1 MQIGILGFKFTGKT
15 TLFNAVTGS
24 DQPVGQ
30 GGVEPHL
37 AVGRIPDPRLDVLSD
52 MFKPKK
58 TIHATVDWVD
68 VPGFEPTAPGG
79 AGEATRFLEHARRV
93 DALAQVV
100 RCFDNG
106 IEEPAPVDEIESLAL
121 ELVIADLQIVEN
133 RIERLEK
140 DRSRKG
146 KVDNPLEPPLMERF
160 KERLDEGKPLRD
172 LDLSSDEI
180 KLSSGFSLLTLKPMI
195 LVLNGS
201 EDGVD
206 ESIVAA
212 ARETGAE
219 VVDLCAKVE
228 AELAELPEED
238 RNEFLADLGIEEP
251 ASHRMARSAYSAMG
265 LQSFFTVGEDE
276 CRAWPVRKGAP
287 APEAAGTIHS
297 DMERGFIRAETCS
310 YDDLTA
316 AGGLAEVKKLNQ
328 MRLEGKAYE
337 VQDGDVLNI
346 RFSV

>member
-106 IEEPAPVDEIESLAL
+106 IADPAPVDEIESLAL
-121 ELVIADLQIVEN
+121 ELIIADLQVIEN
-133 RIERLEK
+133 RIERLEN
-140 DRSRKG
+140 DRARKG

-160 KERLDEGKPLRD
+160 KAQLDEGQPLRS
-172 LDLSSDEI
+172 LELSADEI

-195 LVLNGS
+195 LVLNS
-201 EDGVD
+201 AEDGVD
-206 ESIVAA
+206 EAIVAA

-228 AELAELPEED
+228 AELSELPEED
-238 RNEFLADLGIEEP
+238 CNEFLADLGIEEP

-265 LQSFFTVGEDE
+265 LHSFFTVGEDE
-276 CRAWPVRKGAP
+276 CRAWPLRMGAP
-287 APEAAGTIHS
+287 APEAAGVIHS
-297 DMERGFIRAETCS
+297 DLERGFIRAETCS
-310 YDDLTA
+310 YDDLVA

-337 VQDGDVLNI
+337 VKEGDVLNI

>member
-1 MQIGILGFKFTGKT
+1 MRIGILGFKFTGKT

-24 DQPVGQ
+24 GQPVGQ

-37 AVGRIPDPRLDVLSD
+37 AVGRIPDPRLDRLSE
-52 MFKPKK
+52 MFVPRK
-58 TIHATVDWVD
+58 TIHATVEWVD

-93 DALAQVV
+93 EALAQVV

-106 IEEPAPVDEIESLAL
+106 LEPPAPLEEIESLAL
-121 ELVIADLQIVEN
+121 ELTIADLQIVEN
-133 RIERLEK
+133 RLERLGK
-140 DRSRKG
+140 DKQRKG

-160 KERLDEGKPLRD
+160 KARLEDGKPLRD
-172 LDLSSDEI
+172 LEMSADEV

-201 EDGVD
+201 EDGID
-206 ESIVAA
+206 PALVAA
-212 ARETGAE
+212 AGETGAE
-219 VVDLCAKVE
+219 VVDLNAQME
-228 AELAELPEED
+228 AELAELPAAE
-238 RNEFLADLGIEEP
+238 RAEFLADLGIAEP
-251 ASHRMARSAYSAMG
+251 ASHRMARSAYAALG
-265 LQSFFTVGEDE
+265 LLSFFTVGEDE
-276 CRAWPVRKGAP
+276 CRAWTVRRGAL

-310 YDDLTA
+310 YDDLVA
-316 AGGLAEVKKLNQ
+316 AGGLAEVKKAND

-337 VQDGDVLNI
+337 VRDGDVLNI

>member
-1 MQIGILGFKFTGKT
+1 VQIGILGCKFTGKT

-106 IEEPAPVDEIESLAL
+106 IADPAPVDEIESLAL
-121 ELVIADLQIVEN
+121 ELIIADLQVIEN
-133 RIERLEK
+133 RIERLEN
-140 DRSRKG
+140 DRARKG

-160 KERLDEGKPLRD
+160 KAQLDEGQPLRS
-172 LDLSSDEI
+172 LELSADEI

-195 LVLNGS
+195 LVLNS
-201 EDGVD
+201 AEDGVD
-206 ESIVAA
+206 EAIVAA

-228 AELAELPEED
+228 AELSELPEED
-238 RNEFLADLGIEEP
+238 CNEFLADLGIEEP

-265 LQSFFTVGEDE
+265 LHSFFTVGEDE
-276 CRAWPVRKGAP
+276 CRAWPLRMGAP
-287 APEAAGTIHS
+287 APEAAGVIHS
-297 DMERGFIRAETCS
+297 DLERGFIRAETCS
-310 YDDLTA
+310 YDDLVA

-337 VQDGDVLNI
+337 VKEGDVLNI

>member
-24 DQPVGQ
+24 AQPVGQ

-37 AVGRIPDPRLDVLSD
+37 AVGRIPDPRLDRQSE
-52 MFKPKK
+52 MFVPRR
-58 TIHATVDWVD
+58 TIHATVEWVD

-100 RCFDNG
+100 RCFENG
-106 IEEPAPVDEIESLAL
+106 IDDPAPLDEIESLAL
-121 ELVIADLQIVEN
+121 ELTIADLQIVEN
-133 RIERLEK
+133 RLERLDK
-140 DRSRKG
+140 DRQRKG

-160 KERLDEGKPLRD
+160 KTQLEDGKPLRD
-172 LDLSSDEI
+172 LELSADEI

-195 LVLNGS
+195 LVLNGP
-201 EDGVD
+201 EDGVAPAVT
-206 ESIVAA
+206 SA

-219 VVDLCAKVE
+219 VVDLCAKME
-228 AELAELPEED
+228 AELAELPEDE
-238 RNEFLADLGIEEP
+238 RVEFLADLGIDEP
-251 ASHRMARSAYSAMG
+251 ASHRMARSAYSALG
-265 LQSFFTVGEDE
+265 LLSFFTVGEDE
-276 CRAWPVRKGAP
+276 CRAWTVRKGAL

-310 YDDLTA
+310 YEDLVA
-316 AGGLAEVKKLNQ
+316 AGGLAEVKKANR

-337 VQDGDVLNI
+337 VRDGDVLNI

>member
-1 MQIGILGFKFTGKT
+1 MRIGILGFKFTGKT

-37 AVGRIPDPRLDVLSD
+37 AMGRIPDPRLDRLTE
-52 MFKPKK
+52 MFVPRR
-58 TIHATVDWVD
+58 TIHAAVEWVD

-93 DALAQVV
+93 EALAQVV

-106 IEEPAPVDEIESLAL
+106 LEPPAPQDEIESLAL
-121 ELVIADLQIVEN
+121 ELTIADLQIVEN
-133 RIERLEK
+133 RLERLTK
-140 DRSRKG
+140 DKQRKG
-146 KVDNPLEPPLMERF
+146 KVDNALEPPLMERF
-160 KERLDEGKPLRD
+160 KARLEDGKPLRD
-172 LDLSSDEI
+172 LELSPDEI
-180 KLSSGFSLLTLKPMI
+180 KLSSGYSLLTLKPMI

-206 ESIVAA
+206 PAVIAA

-219 VVDLCAKVE
+219 VVDLCAQVE
-228 AELAELPEED
+228 AELAELTEAE
-238 RNEFLADLGIEEP
+238 RAEFLADLGIEEP
-251 ASHRMARSAYSAMG
+251 ASHRMARSAYDALG
-265 LQSFFTVGEDE
+265 LLSFFTVGEDE
-276 CRAWPVRKGAP
+276 CRAWTVCRGAL

-310 YDDLTA
+310 YDDLVA
-316 AGGLAEVKKLNQ
+316 AGGLAEVKKANR

-337 VQDGDVLNI
+337 VKDGDVLNI

>member
-1 MQIGILGFKFTGKT
+1 VQIGILGFKFTGKT

-106 IEEPAPVDEIESLAL
+106 IADPAPVDEIESLAL
-121 ELVIADLQIVEN
+121 ELIIADLQVIEN
-133 RIERLEK
+133 RIERLEN
-140 DRSRKG
+140 DRARKG

-160 KERLDEGKPLRD
+160 KAQLDEGQPLRS
-172 LDLSSDEI
+172 LELSADEI

-195 LVLNGS
+195 LVLNS
-201 EDGVD
+201 AEDGVD
-206 ESIVAA
+206 EAIVAA

-228 AELAELPEED
+228 AELSELPEED
-238 RNEFLADLGIEEP
+238 CNEFLADLGIEEP

-265 LQSFFTVGEDE
+265 LHSFFTVGEDE
-276 CRAWPVRKGAP
+276 CRAWPLRMGAP
-287 APEAAGTIHS
+287 APEAAGVIHS
-297 DMERGFIRAETCS
+297 DLERGFIRAETCS
-310 YDDLTA
+310 YDDLVA

-337 VQDGDVLNI
+337 VKEGDVLNI

>member
-1 MQIGILGFKFTGKT
+1 MRIGILGFKFTGKT

-37 AVGRIPDPRLDVLSD
+37 AMGRIPDPRLDRLTE
-52 MFKPKK
+52 MFVPRR
-58 TIHATVDWVD
+58 TIHAAVEWVD

-93 DALAQVV
+93 EALAQVV

-106 IEEPAPVDEIESLAL
+106 LEPPAPQDEIESLAL
-121 ELVIADLQIVEN
+121 ELTIADLQIVEN
-133 RIERLEK
+133 RLERLTK
-140 DRSRKG
+140 DKQRKG
-146 KVDNPLEPPLMERF
+146 KVDNALEPPLMERF
-160 KERLDEGKPLRD
+160 KARLEDGKPLRD
-172 LDLSSDEI
+172 LELSPDEI
-180 KLSSGFSLLTLKPMI
+180 KLSSGYSLLTLKPMI

-206 ESIVAA
+206 PAVIAA

-219 VVDLCAKVE
+219 VVDLCAQVE
-228 AELAELPEED
+228 AELAELTEAE
-238 RNEFLADLGIEEP
+238 RAEFLADLGIEEP
-251 ASHRMARSAYSAMG
+251 ASHRMARSAYDALG
-265 LQSFFTVGEDE
+265 LLSFFTVGEDE
-276 CRAWPVRKGAP
+276 CRAWTVCRGAL

-297 DMERGFIRAETCS
+297 DMERGFIRAETCG
-310 YDDLTA
+310 YDDLVA
-316 AGGLAEVKKLNQ
+316 AGGLAEVKKANR

-337 VQDGDVLNI
+337 VKDGDVLNI